1 MGMFVSE
8 IECHHHHQLQGVC
21 PYCLTEKLSHL
32 SLTSNREI
40 VRVAPSCSSSSSVSY
55 SPASYPLGPS
65 SGFASPDRRR
75 RHQRSVSKVAGSIHY
90 VLGIGDFSFRKSRSV
105 AFAQGNFGAE
115 VRNGKKKKG
124 FWSKL
129 LGLKGKKE
137 VEMHS
142 RTVRV

>member
-1 MGMFVSE
+1 MFVSK
-8 IECHHHHQLQGVC
+8 IECYKHQHHHQLQGVC

-40 VRVAPSCSSSSSVSY
+40 VRVAPSCSSSSSASY
-55 SPASYPLGPS
+55 SPALGPS
-65 SGFASPDRRR
+65 SGFASPERRR
-75 RHQRSVSKVAGSIHY
+75 RHQRNISEVAASIHY
-90 VLGIGDFSFRKSRSV
+90 VLGIGNFSLRKSRSV
-105 AFAQGNFGAE
+105 AFAHGNFGGE

-137 VEMHS
+137 VLMHS